1 MEYKLLGVSGL
12 ILIILLLTWLK
23 DGENMNP
30 PLERRAIIDFTT
42 IAIFWIVYEFY
53 NFSRDKAFEE
63 EVVMII
69 NLALLFFL
77 ARMIQLIAQLN
88 PMVQEFVSFLKKKGI
103 KIDEIDDEKGDL
115 TMALKT
121 QQTVTLTGASE
132 INGVQIAYFNASI
145 PQGVGSS
152 TISRNITNQDLYD
165 ANRTEVRADEAEFQ
179 GKVYAIEDSLL
190 DE

>member
-30 PLERRAIIDFTT
+30 PLKRRAVIDMTT
-42 IAIFWIVYEFY
+42 ICIFWIVYEFY
-53 NFSRDKAFEE
+53 NFSRDKAFIE

-88 PMVQEFVSFLKKKGI
+88 PMIQEFVAFLKKKGVNV
-103 KIDEIDDEKGDL
+103 DE
-115 TMALKT
+115 
-121 QQTVTLTGASE
+121 
-132 INGVQIAYFNASI
+132 
-145 PQGVGSS
+145 
-152 TISRNITNQDLYD
+152 
-165 ANRTEVRADEAEFQ
+165 
-179 GKVYAIEDSLL
+179 L
-190 DE
+190 DQK

>member
-30 PLERRAIIDFTT
+30 PLKRRAVIDMTT
-42 IAIFWIVYEFY
+42 IAIFWVVYEFY
-53 NFSRDKAFEE
+53 NFSQDKAFEE

-88 PMVQEFVSFLKKKGI
+88 PMIQEFVHFLKKKGI
-103 KIDEIDDEKGDL
+103 NVDEIDD
-115 TMALKT
+115 
-121 QQTVTLTGASE
+121 
-132 INGVQIAYFNASI
+132 
-145 PQGVGSS
+145 
-152 TISRNITNQDLYD
+152 
-165 ANRTEVRADEAEFQ
+165 
-179 GKVYAIEDSLL
+179 
-190 DE
+190 

>member
-42 IAIFWIVYEFY
+42 ICIFWAVYEFY
-53 NFSRDKAFEE
+53 NYSKDKAFEQ
-63 EVVMII
+63 EVSMII

-88 PMVQEFVSFLKKKGI
+88 PMVQDLIKFLKRKGV
-103 KIDEIDDEKGDL
+103 D
-115 TMALKT
+115 
-121 QQTVTLTGASE
+121 VSE
-132 INGVQIAYFNASI
+132 
-145 PQGVGSS
+145 
-152 TISRNITNQDLYD
+152 
-165 ANRTEVRADEAEFQ
+165 
-179 GKVYAIEDSLL
+179 L

>member
-1 MEYKLLGVSGL
+1 MEYKLLGISGL

-30 PLERRAIIDFTT
+30 PLKRRAIIDFTT

-53 NFSRDKAFEE
+53 NFSKDKAFEE

-88 PMVQEFVSFLKKKGI
+88 PMVQEFLSFLKKKGVNV
-103 KIDEIDDEKGDL
+103 DEIDQK
-115 TMALKT
+115 
-121 QQTVTLTGASE
+121 
-132 INGVQIAYFNASI
+132 
-145 PQGVGSS
+145 
-152 TISRNITNQDLYD
+152 
-165 ANRTEVRADEAEFQ
+165 
-179 GKVYAIEDSLL
+179 
-190 DE
+190 